1 MTSTMNTMINLLMNK
16 EENSVISVAYGY
28 KIIGACFDGR
38 MCLDEARHFLFT
50 PVNDL
55 LNSRP
60 FYWNIQILPYR
71 FTAESEGYKFDIT
84 FETGDIKMYHYTE
97 NGWEET
103 WKAPV
108 SFQLMIVGALLE
120 MYIIDRAMGV

>member
-16 EENSVISVAYGY
+16 EENSVVSVAYGY

-38 MCLDEARHFLFT
+38 MPLDEARHTLFV

-60 FYWNIQILPYR
+60 FYWNTQILPYR
-71 FTAESEGYKFDIT
+71 FMAESDGYKFDIT

-120 MYIIDRAMGV
+120 MYIIDHEIGA